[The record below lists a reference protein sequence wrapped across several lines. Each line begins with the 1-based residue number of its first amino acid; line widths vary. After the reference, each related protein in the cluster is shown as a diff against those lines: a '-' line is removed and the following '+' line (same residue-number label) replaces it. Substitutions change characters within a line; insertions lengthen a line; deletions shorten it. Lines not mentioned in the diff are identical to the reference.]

1 LDTQLPILNYKESL
15 GLPNNLDDTLIE
27 LINAELPQYQCGRCD
42 TPGCRPYAKE
52 IVNGTPHNRCVPGG
66 QETLNKI
73 SLILN
78 SKPLALD
85 IAYGPE
91 LKPQIANIIE
101 EDCIGCKKCIDACPV
116 DAISGAANLMH
127 KVIDDLCTGCELCI
141 EPCPVDCIELV
152 EINDDQSLIARDQS
166 EYFFNLKIELDQRRQ
181 KKSKM
186 NKSILENIDIANSIN
201 QKLKNRSI
209 DKSASLKKLQA
220 AMLDS
225 QKSDKYLNSD
235 DLDELKKN
243 L

>member
-91 LKPQIANIIE
+91 LMPQIANIIE

-152 EINDDQSLIARDQS
+152 EVNDDQSLIARDQS

>member
-1 LDTQLPILNYKESL
+1 MDTQLPILNYKESL
-15 GLPNNLDDTLIE
+15 GLPNNLDDKLIE

-152 EINDDQSLIARDQS
+152 EVSDEQSLIARDQS

-186 NKSILENIDIANSIN
+186 NKSILENIDIAKSIN

-235 DLDELKKN
+235 DLDKLKKN